1 MYYCQNCTWKKKSS
15 YTGKI
20 FVFFLAKLS
29 GSNKLIFPMTILD
42 NGSYSI
48 FNYLPSF
55 CWMFILFCYSR
66 RATVVNYNTIQE
78 WVTDS
83 KGQRPTAPMHRYMLW
98 LKSTWNRCVYV
109 CVSVIYNSLHD
120 TFPNQEL
127 KEQIKKRC
135 IFFSFKLFLED
146 C

>member
-1 MYYCQNCTWKKKSS
+1 MYYCQNCTWKKMSS

-20 FVFFLAKLS
+20 FVFFFFLAKLS
-29 GSNKLIFPMTILD
+29 GSNKLIFPMIILD

-55 CWMFILFCYSR
+55 CWMFILFCYFS

-83 KGQRPTAPMHRYMLW
+83 KGQRPIAPMRRYMLW
-98 LKSTWNRCVYV
+98 LKSTWNQCVYV
-109 CVSVIYNSLHD
+109 CVSVTIIVCMIH
-120 TFPNQEL
+120 
-127 KEQIKKRC
+127 
-135 IFFSFKLFLED
+135 FLIRNWRNK
-146 C
+146 